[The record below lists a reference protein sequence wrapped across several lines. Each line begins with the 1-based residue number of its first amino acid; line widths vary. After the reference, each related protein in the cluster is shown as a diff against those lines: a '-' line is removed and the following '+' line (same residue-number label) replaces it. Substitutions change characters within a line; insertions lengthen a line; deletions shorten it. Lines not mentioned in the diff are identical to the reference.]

1 MAYVRKRGNSYQ
13 ITVTF
18 RSSPNMTAEQAEE
31 TAFRLADEFDMMCE
45 SDRISP
51 EMTLSQFCEMYLEI
65 KKNVLAER
73 TYTQYKA
80 VINHLICKH
89 MGHLRLN
96 DVKTYHIQ
104 HFVNILSNSGVKPT
118 TVKRKLAVL
127 QSVMKLAENLDLIS
141 VSPVR
146 LSKLTMPKITR
157 PKTEI
162 FTKNETSEMLEYL
175 EKEPV
180 QFRLAIQLAIITG
193 ARRGEIAALKYSD
206 FDFDN
211 CTVTIS
217 RSAYKL
223 TGQPVKVKA
232 PKDNESRT
240 IAVTSEILNIVRMI
254 KIMNGADWNDWIF
267 TSESGSLINPQR
279 LSVKFFSFLRK
290 NGFKH
295 RKFHALRHTSA
306 TLLLSGGVNIK
317 QVQERLGHGNIKTTQ
332 IYIHCIPEA
341 DRTATDILR
350 SMLIKSSNAVADAE
364 ESMQNAG

>member
-1 MAYVRKRGNSYQ
+1 MAYVRKRGSSYQ

-18 RSSPNMTAEQAEE
+18 KSSPDMTAEQAEE

-45 SDRISP
+45 TDRISP
-51 EMTLSQFCEMYLEI
+51 EMTLEKFCGMYLEI

-73 TYTQYKA
+73 TYKQYISI
-80 VINHLICKH
+80 INNLICKY
-89 MGHLRLN
+89 MGKLKLSEI
-96 DVKTYHIQ
+96 KIYHVQ
-104 HFVNILSNSGVKPT
+104 NLVNILSKSGIKPVT
-118 TVKRKLAVL
+118 IKRKLAVL

-141 VSPVR
+141 SSPVK
-146 LSKLTMPKITR
+146 LNKLTMPKITK

-193 ARRGEIAALKYSD
+193 ARRGEITALKYSD

-217 RSAYKL
+217 RSAYKV
-223 TGQPVKVKA
+223 TGEPVKTKA

-240 IAVTSEILNIVRMI
+240 IAITAEILHLVRMA
-254 KIMNGADWNDWIF
+254 KIMNGASLNDWIF
-267 TSESGSLINPQR
+267 TSESGNLINPQR
-279 LSVKFFSFLRK
+279 ISTAFFGFLKK

-350 SMLIKSSNAVADAE
+350 SMLIKSNNPVAE

>member
-13 ITVTF
+13 ITITF
-18 RSSPNMTAEQAEE
+18 KPSQDMTAEQAEE

-45 SDRISP
+45 TDRTSP
-51 EMTLSQFCEMYLEI
+51 EMTLEKFCEMYLEI

-80 VINHLICKH
+80 IINNLICKH
-89 MGHLRLN
+89 IGHFKLN

-104 HFVNILSNSGVKPT
+104 HFVNILGNSGVKPA

-141 VSPVR
+141 SSPVK
-146 LSKLTMPKITR
+146 LNKLTMPKITR

-162 FTKNETSEMLEYL
+162 FTKNETTEMLKYL
-175 EKEPV
+175 EKEPM

-211 CTVTIS
+211 CTVNIS
-217 RSAYKL
+217 RSAYK
-223 TGQPVKVKA
+223 TAGEPVKTKA

-240 IAVTSEILNIVRMI
+240 IAITSEILHLVRMT
-254 KIMNGADWNDWIF
+254 KIMNRASLNDWIF
-267 TSESGSLINPQR
+267 TNESGSLINPQIISTR
-279 LSVKFFSFLRK
+279 FFSFLRK
-290 NGFKH
+290 NDFKH

-317 QVQERLGHGNIKTTQ
+317 QVQDRLGHGNIKTTQ

-350 SMLIKSSNAVADAE
+350 SMLIKSNNPVADE
-364 ESMQNAG
+364 EETIQNAG